1 MKRKFLSVLSI
12 ALCILALLSLSA
24 CSSKEKELVELY
36 SENATRALKEGE
48 ITDVSLLTDSLG
60 GKVAV
65 ISVRVEDES
74 GLYVLNTYNL
84 VLSEI
89 KFNAEK
95 ITLSSFEKE
104 LYGDS
109 IKDYDGETVEK
120 GYFSKVKDI
129 GEKTGRKY
137 EVLMAW
143 KLHQAQYD
151 DSEYDIDKINELLAK
166 EIKSEG

>member
-12 ALCILALLSLSA
+12 ALCALMLLSLSA

-60 GKVAV
+60 GKLAE
-65 ISVRVEDES
+65 ISVKAKDES
-74 GLYVLNTYNL
+74 GLYVVNTYYL

-89 KFNAEK
+89 MFSAKE
-95 ITLSSFEKE
+95 ITLSAWEKE
-104 LYGDS
+104 IYGDS
-109 IKDYDGETVEK
+109 VKKYDGVIVEK
-120 GYFSKVKDI
+120 GYFSEKKDI
-129 GEKTGRKY
+129 DGKNGKRY
-137 EVLMAW
+137 EALMEW
-143 KLHQAQYD
+143 MLLQSQYD

-166 EIKSEG
+166 